1 MVWRRDTLAHSI
13 FTITLPM
20 LPAPARSFSRAILPW
35 LIRFF
40 WLGLI
45 VWVALTFRQHGIS
58 NDEYVQH
65 TYGQMLLDWYHSG
78 FTDQDAF
85 HYRNLHLYGG
95 LFDIIAAAL
104 DPYIPIMIWDIRH
117 LLSALFGLLGF
128 YGVSRFASLLGG
140 QRLALLSM
148 WMLFLTVSWSG
159 TMFTH
164 TKDVPFATCMLWT
177 LYATALVVR
186 DMEKV
191 SGRAIV
197 LLGLSVGSALGLR
210 VGGAFAVIYLIL
222 LVIWRVWLDHRYT
235 GSPVWTRL
243 FRMVG
248 ILLPAAVLAFVFM
261 AICWPWSVIEADNLL
276 EAAKSFSHFDFN
288 MQTIAN
294 GVVYNISDVPRT
306 YLLQYLAV
314 KLPEAGL
321 LGLAS
326 LPAMWLLCR
335 RGLVLADMPTR
346 MTMHTLLLGL
356 LFPLLFVMEDKP
368 ALYNGVRHFTFLL
381 PLLAILSAWG
391 ILNVWQA
398 LANSRLHGRF
408 AYQTLWTG
416 IVAGLMLVTLVDI
429 IQLHPYEYVRLNRL
443 AGEQKQAQFKWEG
456 DYWSSA
462 LREATDQLL
471 DMKLPVRAQPYWVG
485 ACVDTPQI
493 EPYLDG
499 RFSVTRNW
507 SEADFYLSTT
517 NMHCHEVMKG
527 KVIINIQR
535 QGMSLAV
542 VKDRRM
548 LQGADRAA
556 TPAKN

>member
-1 MVWRRDTLAHSI
+1 MM
-13 FTITLPM
+13 P
-20 LPAPARSFSRAILPW
+20 PPARSFPAAILPW
-35 LIRFF
+35 AMRCF

-45 VWVALTFRQHGIS
+45 VWIALTFRQHGIS

-164 TKDVPFATCMLWT
+164 TKDVPFAACMLWT

-186 DMEKV
+186 EMENV
-191 SGRAIV
+191 SGKAIV
-197 LLGLSVGSALGLR
+197 LLGFSVGGALGLR

-222 LVIWRVWLDHRYT
+222 LVMWRVWLDHRHT
-235 GSPVWTRL
+235 GSPVWSRL
-243 FRMVG
+243 FRMVL

-326 LPAMWLLCR
+326 LPVLWLACR
-335 RGLVLADMPTR
+335 RCLALVDMKTR
-346 MTMHTLLLGL
+346 MTMHTLLLGI
-356 LFPLLFVMEDKP
+356 LFPLLFVMEDRP

-391 ILNVWQA
+391 VLATWQA
-398 LANSRLHGRF
+398 LTNSRLHGRL
-408 AYQTLWTG
+408 AYRAVWAG

-443 AGEQKQAQFKWEG
+443 AGDQKQAQFKWEG

-471 DMKLPVRAQPYWVG
+471 EMKLPVRSQPYWVG

-499 RFSVTRNW
+499 RFSVTRKW
-507 SEADFYLSTT
+507 DEADFYLSTT
-517 NMHCHEVMKG
+517 NMHCHEVMQG

-548 LQGADRAA
+548 LNGADRSA

>member
-1 MVWRRDTLAHSI
+1 MIDM
-13 FTITLPM
+13 PM
-20 LPAPARSFSRAILPW
+20 MPAPANSSSASILTW
-35 LIRFF
+35 LMRLF

-65 TYGQMLLDWYHSG
+65 TYGQMLLDWYRSG

-85 HYRNLHLYGG
+85 HYRNLYLYGG

-128 YGVSRFASLLGG
+128 YGVSRFGHLLGG
-140 QRLALLSM
+140 QRLALLAM
-148 WMLFLTVSWSG
+148 WMLLLTVSWSG

-164 TKDVPFATCMLWT
+164 TKDVPFAACMLWA

-186 DMEKV
+186 DMENV
-191 SGRAIV
+191 SGKAIV
-197 LLGLSVGSALGLR
+197 LLGFAVGGALGLR
-210 VGGAFAVIYLIL
+210 VGGAFAVIYLIV
-222 LVIWRVWLDHRYT
+222 LVMLRGWLDHRQNGYPIF
-235 GSPVWTRL
+235 SRL
-243 FRMVG
+243 IRMVVV
-248 ILLPAAVLAFVFM
+248 LLPAAVLAFVFM
-261 AICWPWSVIEADNLL
+261 AMCWPWSVIDVDNLF
-276 EAAKSFSHFDFN
+276 EAAESFSHFDFN
-288 MQTIAN
+288 MQTIVN
-294 GVVYNISDVPRT
+294 GVVYNIGDVPRS
-306 YLLQYLAV
+306 YLFQYLAV
-314 KLPEAGL
+314 KLPEAAL
-321 LGLAS
+321 LGFAS
-326 LPAMWLLCR
+326 IPLLWLLCKR
-335 RGLVLADMPTR
+335 TVKTSDMPAC
-346 MTMHTLLLGL
+346 MTMYTLLVGIG
-356 LFPLLFVMEDKP
+356 FPLFFVLEDQP

-381 PLLAILSAWG
+381 PLLAILAAWAV
-391 ILNVWQA
+391 LAVWQA
-398 LANSRLHGRF
+398 LAKNSV
-408 AYQTLWTG
+408 YQSLWAG
-416 IVAGLMLVTLVDI
+416 VISGLMLVTLVDM

-443 AGEQKQAQFKWEG
+443 AGDQVKQQFKWED

-462 LREATDQLL
+462 MRAATDQLL
-471 DMKLPVRAQPYWVG
+471 DMKLPERKGPYWIG

-499 RFSVTRNW
+499 RFSVTRRW
-507 SEADFYLSTT
+507 SEADFYISTT

-527 KVIINIQR
+527 KVIVNIQR

-548 LQGADRAA
+548 LQGADRLA